1 MDWLLLGFGVSLMM
15 VGILLA
21 YNFHYKPF
29 PMIAA
34 IALAS
39 TGAGFIFNAF
49 VFLSGLGTI
58 FVWIGVIAFGCLCLY
73 NIPKAFRFA
82 GFCVTV
88 HPNKSVASIVAA
100 FATLGGFLAYAG
112 SSNPARACF
121 ILAGGFLLLLAF
133 QKLGLLA
140 RN

>member
-73 NIPKAFRFA
+73 NIPKAFRFS
-82 GFCVTV
+82 GFCIIVY
-88 HPNKSVASIVAA
+88 PNKSVAASVAA
-100 FATLGGFLAYAG
+100 FAIVGAVLAYSG
-112 SSNPARACF
+112 STNHARACF

-133 QKLGLLA
+133 QKLGLLG